1 MSESKVN
8 QSPLDQQCKL
18 LLKQKGISSD
28 PSYLYSLQL
37 VIWGLE
43 NLELIG
49 PWAKSQTA
57 LLEQAKIMFAWKPQI
72 VLKLLM
78 NPDDSD
84 REPGDVE
91 LESDDPHRVAGLLIE
106 NLHSNLAKVMP
117 AFRD

>member
-1 MSESKVN
+1 MSESKMN
-8 QSPLDQQCKL
+8 QSPLDQQCKFL
-18 LLKQKGISSD
+18 LEKTNEYPH
-28 PSYLYSLQL
+28 PSYPYSLQL

-49 PWAKSQTA
+49 HWAKFRTA
-57 LLEQAKIMFAWKPQI
+57 LLEQAKILLTAEPQM

-84 REPGDVE
+84 WEPGDVE

-106 NLHSNLAKVMP
+106 NLLSNLAKVMP